1 MKSFDQINRRTHLY
15 LGLFLTPW
23 LLMYGVSS
31 VLISHHSWFRSAQ
44 PPAWQPVFEREYHR
58 PVPDQTD
65 LRDVAQAIRDQN
77 SEVALG
83 MIGSPPVRED
93 QAFARTLSAS
103 DPVGDQREALLLVLG
118 NLCDRVA
125 GILNVDLR
133 GVDLAFVDN
142 ETREEASQ

>member
-1 MKSFDQINRRTHLY
+1 MLHVIVTLD
-15 LGLFLTPW
+15 
-23 LLMYGVSS
+23 
-31 VLISHHSWFRSAQ
+31 
-44 PPAWQPVFEREYHR
+44 
-58 PVPDQTD
+58 D
-65 LRDVAQAIRDQN
+65 RDQAIVTDTYDG
-77 SEVALG
+77 AT
-83 MIGSPPVRED
+83 
-93 QAFARTLSAS
+93 FARTLSAS